1 MVVRAAVSC
10 GRWSAGANL
19 MQLDAAAYAFNLVG
33 DAGGEFLVELGG
45 IRAHALDCRREVRTS
60 IKRYEPESSGGGKR
74 KKAAGQK

>member
-10 GRWSAGANL
+10 GRWSAGANV

-45 IRAHALDCRREVRTS
+45 IRAHTLKVGDKGTRYDTGRRAQALM
-60 IKRYEPESSGGGKR
+60 
-74 KKAAGQK
+74 A